1 MISSPEVGVSI
12 SPIIFSVVDFPEP
25 DGPEI
30 ETNSPLSMEKLIPLT
45 ASTKTFH
52 TGYVLRKFLTCTM
65 VIYNLL

>member
-12 SPIIFSVVDFPEP
+12 NPIILSVVDFPEP

-45 ASTKTFH
+45 ASTKTFPK
-52 TGYVLRKFLTCTM
+52 G
-65 VIYNLL
+65 